1 LETKTA
7 RRWAVLAAF
16 SSVAMISQMLWL
28 NFAPV
33 LDLVQ
38 KKYSVDESTAGL
50 LILVFPLLYVVLSI
64 PAGILID
71 RRGYRT
77 SVIFGAI
84 LQALFSLL
92 RIYDSSFVAL
102 LVAQIGIAI
111 AQPFIVNGISKLASD
126 WFDESQ
132 GAIANGIG
140 TMGMFIGMAV
150 AMAATPIL
158 IEKVGFRGAMICFA
172 VFSTLC
178 ALIYI
183 LVDPYR
189 EITAAEESA
198 RFMVILKSP
207 PLLLMFFLAFL
218 GLGFFNGLT
227 TWLEAILAPNGIGS
241 VDAGLIGA
249 ALICGGIAG
258 SAIIPALSDRFRKR
272 KPFVIACVL
281 FALALTYP
289 LAMGRDTRILLAL
302 ATLLGFF
309 FLPAF
314 ALLLEMSSELAGEAH
329 TGAATGLLMLSG
341 NAGGVVVIVGMQVVK
356 GDSPTFYSGVIFL
369 MVTLLVAL
377 VGAFFA
383 PETYGVKPSSNHS

>member
-218 GLGFFNGLT
+218 GLGFLNGLT
-227 TWLEAILAPNGIGS
+227 TWL
-241 VDAGLIGA
+241 
-249 ALICGGIAG
+249 
-258 SAIIPALSDRFRKR
+258 
-272 KPFVIACVL
+272 
-281 FALALTYP
+281 
-289 LAMGRDTRILLAL
+289 
-302 ATLLGFF
+302 
-309 FLPAF
+309 
-314 ALLLEMSSELAGEAH
+314 
-329 TGAATGLLMLSG
+329 
-341 NAGGVVVIVGMQVVK
+341 
-356 GDSPTFYSGVIFL
+356 
-369 MVTLLVAL
+369 
-377 VGAFFA
+377 
-383 PETYGVKPSSNHS
+383 